1 MSGETVDRLTVYTLS
16 EDTTGYDSL
25 FWASFGIS
33 FLLQVQSGGGKKTIL
48 FDTASDPE
56 PVLHNMKLLQ
66 LSPDTIDAIILS
78 HRHFDHTGG
87 LAGILRAIN
96 KPDIPIIVHPRIFD
110 ITVNAAPYLEPHRSR
125 IYLNEGLSGENRKEH
140 ITSLGGR
147 WFSVKNPFPVL
158 PGVMTTGE
166 IEDEEKV
173 SYERDPHLNLFDI
186 RDGELINASA
196 VDDVSLCI
204 HTSQGLIVVTG
215 CSHAGIVSITKKA
228 IRIMG
233 VDRVKAIIGG
243 FHLIN
248 ADDNLIDRTVKD
260 LAEMQIEQIYSGHCT
275 GSDAE
280 YKLRQVFGSRFHRL
294 HSGRVIEFSQSENR

>member
-1 MSGETVDRLTVYTLS
+1 MSGETVKKLTVYTLA
-16 EDTTGYDSL
+16 EDYTGYDSL

-33 FLLQVQSGGGKKTIL
+33 FLLRIESGGGKKTLL

-56 PVLHNMKLLQ
+56 PILHNIRLLE
-66 LSPDTIDAIILS
+66 LSLEDIDAIVLS

-87 LAGILRAIN
+87 LAGVLREIHRM
-96 KPDIPIIVHPRIFD
+96 DIPIIVHPRIFD
-110 ITVNAAPYLEPHRSR
+110 VTVNDVPYLEPHRSR
-125 IYLNEGLSGENRKEH
+125 LFLNEGLSGENRKDN

-147 WFSVKNPFPVL
+147 WFCVKDPFPIL

-186 RDGELINASA
+186 KDGGLIKASA
-196 VDDVSLCI
+196 VDDISLCI
-204 HTSQGLIVVTG
+204 NTSGGLVVITG

-228 IRIMG
+228 IRLTG
-233 VDRVKAIIGG
+233 TDTVRAIIGG

-248 ADDNLIDRTVKD
+248 ANDELIDRTVKD
-260 LAEMQIEQIYSGHCT
+260 LEEMRIERIFSGHCT
-275 GSDAE
+275 GSNAE
-280 YKLRQVFGSRFHRL
+280 YRLRQVFGERFERL
-294 HSGRVIEFSQSENR
+294 HSGKTIEF

>member
-1 MSGETVDRLTVYTLS
+1 MSGETVDRLTVYTLT
-16 EDTTGYDSL
+16 EDYAGYDSL

-33 FLLQVQSGGGKKTIL
+33 FLLRIQSGGEKKTLL

-56 PVLHNMKLLQ
+56 PVLHNMRLLE
-66 LSPDTIDAIILS
+66 LSAENIDAIILS

-87 LAGILRAIN
+87 LAGVVREI
-96 KPDIPIIVHPRIFD
+96 KKDDIPIIVHPRIFD
-110 ITVNAAPYLEPHRSR
+110 ITVNAVPYLEPHRSR
-125 IYLNEGLSGENRKEH
+125 LFLNEGLSGENRKEN
-140 ITSLGGR
+140 ISSLGGR
-147 WFSVKNPFPVL
+147 WFCMKDPFPIL

-186 RDGELINASA
+186 REGELIKASA
-196 VDDVSLCI
+196 VDDISLCI
-204 HTSQGLIVVTG
+204 NTSGGLIVVTG

-233 VDRVKAIIGG
+233 VDKVRAVIGG

-248 ADDNLIDRTVKD
+248 ADDELIDKTVND
-260 LAEMQIEQIYSGHCT
+260 LEKMRIERIFSGHCT
-275 GSDAE
+275 GSNAE
-280 YKLRQVFGSRFHRL
+280 YRLRQVFGKRFERL
-294 HSGRVIEFSQSENR
+294 HSGKVIDF

>member
-1 MSGETVDRLTVYTLS
+1 MRGETVERLTVYTLS
-16 EDTTGYDSL
+16 EDYAGYDSL

-33 FLLQVQSGGGKKTIL
+33 FLLQIQSGGGKKTLL

-56 PVLHNMKLLQ
+56 PVLHNMQLLR
-66 LSPDTIDAIILS
+66 LSPEDIDAVILS

-87 LAGILRAIN
+87 LAGVVRAIN
-96 KPDIPIIVHPRIFD
+96 KEDIPIIVHPRIFD

-125 IYLNEGLSGENRKEH
+125 IYLNEGLSGENRKEN
-140 ITSLGGR
+140 ISSLGGR
-147 WFSVKNPFPVL
+147 WFSVKDPFPVL

-186 RDGELINASA
+186 RDGELIKASA
-196 VDDVSLCI
+196 VDDISLCI
-204 HTSQGLIVVTG
+204 NTSGGLIVVTG

-233 VDRVKAIIGG
+233 IDRVKAVIGG

-248 ADDNLIDRTVKD
+248 ADDELIDKTVKD
-260 LAEMQIEQIYSGHCT
+260 LAEMQIEKIYSGHCT
-275 GSDAE
+275 GGEAE
-280 YKLRQVFGSRFHRL
+280 HRLRQVFGKRFQRL
-294 HSGRVIEFSQSENR
+294 HSGKVIEF